1 VQSCLFVNKYINGYG
16 FRPVNRN
23 IILGQA
29 DWIVLSR

>member
-1 VQSCLFVNKYINGYG
+1 VYDFC
-16 FRPVNRN
+16 PVNRN